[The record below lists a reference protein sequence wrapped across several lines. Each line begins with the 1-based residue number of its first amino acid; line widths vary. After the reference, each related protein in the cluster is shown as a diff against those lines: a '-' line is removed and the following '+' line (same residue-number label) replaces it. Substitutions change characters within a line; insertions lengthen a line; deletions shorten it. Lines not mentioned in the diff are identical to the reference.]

1 MDRVVVN
8 CPSCSLGHNVPAGQQ
23 GDVRCRGCGE
33 LFHVGIG
40 ASGDTVA
47 LDPKRLLAAAEA
59 GNAEACFDVG
69 CRYAHGQRGF
79 SKNLDLARQWLMRS
93 TELSARYLSE
103 VAMWIRDGNG
113 PFEKDETL
121 ALSMLQEAAARGDEF
136 ARLEFAV
143 YTRDTETLFELA
155 SSQQY
160 FRSRRHAA
168 WALLGVDEGDEYH
181 SWTVSNQD
189 PVERRRLL
197 SRRLDPKSSQGMFP
211 WRPPWLK
218 A

>member
-23 GDVRCRGCGE
+23 GDVRCKGCGA

-47 LDPKRLLAAAEA
+47 HDPKRLLAAAEA
-59 GNAEACFDVG
+59 GDAEACFDVG
-69 CRYAHGQRGF
+69 CGYAHGQLGF
-79 SKNLDLARQWLMRS
+79 PKNRDLARQWLMRS
-93 TELSARYLSE
+93 TELSANNLSE
-103 VAMWIRDGNG
+103 VAMWIMNG
-113 PFEKDETL
+113 DDPFEDDETL
-121 ALSMLQEAAARGDEF
+121 ALSMLQTAAARGDEF
-136 ARLEFAV
+136 GRLKFAV
-143 YTRDTETLFELA
+143 YTRDTETLVELA

-160 FRSRRHAA
+160 FRSRLNAA
-168 WALLGVDEGDEYH
+168 MALLGATEGAKYH

-189 PVERRRLL
+189 PAERKRLL

-211 WRPPWLK
+211 WSPPWLK